1 LRGTLYL
8 LLVAASGWVSFAQTT
23 ESPRTAAP
31 VESGALSVKDVCAA
45 APPAATRGNQF
56 QWSPDGRSIA
66 YFKPMTA
73 GFGPRLELDLVSVPA
88 GERRVLL
95 NQQQIDHL
103 FTATATNNG
112 EDNVKVPPPREA
124 AGLEW
129 SPDGRGLILH
139 SDKSIVWLDIQTL
152 QTRVVLAGN
161 AQIGD
166 VQLSPDG
173 RSAAFVRDHNLWI
186 APIGGGPARA
196 ITRGGSE
203 SLRKGELDWLYPAE
217 LGTKHGY
224 AWSPDSSRIAY
235 LVFDLKSVAR
245 YTPPFVSEDDS
256 ALTID
261 YPTPGSKNP
270 SMSIFVTGADEK
282 SAAVAIYTGA
292 DKDVYLPRLQWLPD
306 SRRVALQ
313 RLNRPQN
320 RLDLLFAD
328 ARTGVSRVVLT
339 EKDPYWINLAD
350 TLYFLKRT
358 PQFTWSSERS
368 GFRHLYLYG
377 LDGKLAR
384 QLTDGQW
391 EVSSL
396 DAVDEKD
403 GKVYYTSTE
412 KTPLERQLYS
422 VSLDGSGKRQV
433 STGSGTHEA
442 VFAPDASAYVDNFS
456 TATKPW
462 ARSVYR
468 LDPKSSAQPSPAKLL
483 VLDEPRPGETPPM
496 REVMFLTV
504 KTHDGVD
511 LNGMIIR
518 PAPFHP
524 EKKYPAIVYVNGSP
538 GSQSVRDAWDG
549 DVSLWNQMLV
559 AQGFVVFA
567 VDNRGTAG
575 RGHAFEEY
583 VHLRFEGQE
592 IPDQQDG
599 VRFLQSLPYIDPA
612 RIGIWGRGFG
622 AALTVNAM
630 MHPPLLYKAAFAVAP
645 IVDWTRY
652 DSVFAERY
660 LGDRASNQDGYL
672 ASSPLDEWQRYKGPM
687 LVGQG
692 AADLTVHPDQLMEL
706 QQDLVEKRKYL
717 EMALFP
723 GQSHTIASPDACE
736 VLYQRATD
744 FFAKNL

>member
-1 LRGTLYL
+1 MLGLAAL
-8 LLVAASGWVSFAQTT
+8 LLSAPVCACLAQTT
-23 ESPRTAAP
+23 ESPRAAVP
-31 VESGALSVKDVCAA
+31 VESGGLSVKDVCAA
-45 APPAATRGNQF
+45 APPAAAQGNQF
-56 QWSPDGRSIA
+56 QWSPNGGSIA
-66 YFKPMTA
+66 YFKPMPT
-73 GFGPRLELDLVSVPA
+73 GFGLRLELDLVSVPD

-95 NQQQIDHL
+95 NQQKIDHL
-103 FTATATNNG
+103 FPATAGG
-112 EDNVKVPPPREA
+112 EGEGNEKVPPPREA
-124 AGLEW
+124 TGFAW
-129 SPDGRGLILH
+129 SPDGRGLLLH
-139 SDKSIVWLDIQTL
+139 SDRSIVWLDVETQ
-152 QTRVVLAGN
+152 QTRAVVEGKTK
-161 AQIGD
+161 IGD

-173 RSAAFVRDHNLWI
+173 RSAAFVRDHNLWV
-186 APIGGGPARA
+186 APIAGGPARP
-196 ITRGGSE
+196 ITKGGTE

-235 LVFDLKSVAR
+235 FVFDLKSVAR
-245 YTPPFVSEDDS
+245 YTPPFVSDDDS
-256 ALTID
+256 AQTID

-270 SMSIFVTGADEK
+270 ALSVFVAGADGK
-282 SAAVAIYTGA
+282 SAAVAIDTGG

-306 SRRVALQ
+306 SKRVAVQ

-328 ARTGVSRVVLT
+328 ARTGVSRVALT
-339 EKDPYWINLAD
+339 ETDHYWINLTE
-350 TLYFLKRT
+350 TLHFLKGA
-358 PQFTWSSERS
+358 PQFIWSSERS

-377 LDGKLAR
+377 LDGKLVR

-391 EVSSL
+391 EVASL
-396 DAVDEKD
+396 DAVDEKA
-403 GKVYYTSTE
+403 GRIYYASTE

-422 VSLDGSGKRQV
+422 VNLDGSGKRQV
-433 STGSGTHEA
+433 SSGSGTHEA

-456 TATKPW
+456 TAIKPW
-462 ARSVYR
+462 LRTVYR
-468 LDPKSSAQPSPAKLL
+468 VDAGAQPVAAKLFA
-483 VLDEPRPGETPPM
+483 LDEPRPGKMPAL

-511 LNGMIIR
+511 LNAMILR
-518 PAPFHP
+518 PTPFHP
-524 EKKYPAIVYVNGSP
+524 EKKYPAVVYVNGSP
-538 GSQSVRDAWDG
+538 GSQTVRDAWDG
-549 DVSLWNQMLV
+549 DVSLWNQML
-559 AQGFVVFA
+559 AAKGFVVFA

-599 VRFLQSLPYIDPA
+599 VRFLQSLPYVDPA

-645 IVDWTRY
+645 VVDWLRY

-660 LGDRASNQDGYL
+660 LGDRGSNQDGYL

-692 AADLTVHPDQLMEL
+692 TADLLVHPDQLMEL

-717 EMALFP
+717 EMSLFP
-723 GQSHTIASPDACE
+723 GQTHAIDSPDACE

-744 FFAKNL
+744 FFARSL

>member
-1 LRGTLYL
+1 M
-8 LLVAASGWVSFAQTT
+8 A
-23 ESPRTAAP
+23 
-31 VESGALSVKDVCAA
+31 
-45 APPAATRGNQF
+45 
-56 QWSPDGRSIA
+56 
-66 YFKPMTA
+66 A
-73 GFGPRLELDLVSVPA
+73 GFGLRLELDLVSFPG

-95 NQQQIDHL
+95 NQKQIDHL
-103 FTATATNNG
+103 FPATANGNG
-112 EDNVKVPPPREA
+112 EDKEKVAPPREA
-124 AGLEW
+124 TGFDW
-129 SPDGRGLILH
+129 SPDGRGLLLH
-139 SDKSIVWLDIQTL
+139 SDRSIVWLDLETL
-152 QTRVVLAGN
+152 QTRVVLAGTE
-161 AQIGD
+161 QIGD

-173 RSAAFVRDHNLWI
+173 RLVGFVRDHNLWI
-186 APIGGGPARA
+186 TPLAGGPPRP
-196 ITRGGSE
+196 ITKGGSE
-203 SLRKGELDWLYPAE
+203 TLRKGELDWLYPAE

-224 AWSPDSSRIAY
+224 AWSPDSSRVAY
-235 LVFDLKSVAR
+235 FVFDLKSVAR

-256 ALTID
+256 AQTID

-270 SMSIFVTGADEK
+270 AVSVFVAGVNEK
-282 SAAVAIYTGA
+282 SATVAIDTGA

-306 SRRVALQ
+306 SKQVAIQ

-328 ARTGVSRVVLT
+328 ARTGVSRIALSET
-339 EKDPYWINLAD
+339 DPYWINLAN
-350 TLYFLKRT
+350 TLSFLKGA
-358 PQFTWSSERS
+358 PQFIWSSERS
-368 GFRHLYLYG
+368 GFRHLYLYS
-377 LDGKLAR
+377 LDGKLVR
-384 QLTDGQW
+384 PLTDGQW
-391 EVSSL
+391 EVTSL
-396 DAVDEKD
+396 DAVDEQ
-403 GKVYYTSTE
+403 GGRIFYTSTE
-412 KTPLERQLYS
+412 KSPLERQLYS
-422 VSLDGSGKRQV
+422 VNLDGSGKRQV
-433 STGSGTHEA
+433 SSGSGTHEA
-442 VFAPDASAYVDNFS
+442 AFAPDSSAYVDNFS
-456 TATKPW
+456 TAIKPW

-468 LDPKSSAQPSPAKLL
+468 LDSASNAQPAAGKLFA
-483 VLDEPRPGETPPM
+483 LDEPRKTPPL

-511 LNGMIIR
+511 LNGMMIR
-518 PAPFHP
+518 PTPFHP
-524 EKKYPAIVYVNGSP
+524 EKKYPVIVYVNGSP
-538 GSQSVRDAWDG
+538 GSQTARDAWDG
-549 DVSLWNQMLV
+549 DVSLWNQMLA

-567 VDNRGTAG
+567 LDNRGTAG

-687 LVGQG
+687 FVGQG
-692 AADLTVHPDQLMEL
+692 TADLTVHPDQLMEL

-723 GQSHTIASPDACE
+723 GQSHAIAGPDACE